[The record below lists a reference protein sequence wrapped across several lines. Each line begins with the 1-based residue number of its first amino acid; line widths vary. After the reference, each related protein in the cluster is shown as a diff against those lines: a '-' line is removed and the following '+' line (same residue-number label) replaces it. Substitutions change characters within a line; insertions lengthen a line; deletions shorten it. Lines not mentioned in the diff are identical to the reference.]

1 MPRPARERD
10 VDADDEDVVVEE
22 KVVDE
27 KKGGLLDDT
36 DLDDEDD
43 GPDNAEARRQQ
54 ARDERRKAA
63 RARDEDEEDERLGH
77 GDEDEE
83 DDERPS
89 RRKRRNRARR
99 DRDRRNQQI
108 IEQMA
113 QEIQSLKGVVSKVT
127 TDQVHL
133 AAGDID
139 GHIRYTQG
147 QLEEIDAAISRA
159 VTESNGELHAKALRL
174 RDEANRRLDQ
184 LVYDKRRLAASV
196 DPRAVPQAPQQTQ
209 QPTQP
214 IRQADPAAEKYA
226 DDFRDDFPSF
236 DANGT
241 DQFSLAVRAI
251 DVAVDLEGKY
261 KPNQR
266 AYWNEIRRR
275 MKNQNLRDPAGDDDV
290 EDDVE
295 DDYEA
300 PATKRRSDVMPPR
313 AGRAGGGRGP
323 GSTSYR
329 LSIQER
335 ETLDEMNLLETK
347 GLSEDQLKYRNRLV
361 KQWKAGFEAAKRKNG

>member
-10 VDADDEDVVVEE
+10 VDTDDEDVVVEE

-77 GDEDEE
+77 GDEDDE

-99 DRDRRNQQI
+99 DRDRRQQQI

-113 QEIQSLKGVVSKVT
+113 NEIQSLKGVVSKVT

-196 DPRAVPQAPQQTQ
+196 DPRAVPPQPNQ
-209 QPTQP
+209 QPQP
-214 IRQADPAAEKYA
+214 VRPADPAAAKYA
-226 DDFRDDFPSF
+226 EDFLDDFPSF

-266 AYWNEIRRR
+266 AYWNEVRRR

-290 EDDVE
+290 DDDVD

-300 PATKRRSDVMPPR
+300 PAPKRRERNDGGMPPR
-313 AGRAGGGRGP
+313 AGRGGSARASG
-323 GSTSYR
+323 TSYR

-335 ETLDEMNLLETK
+335 ETLDEMNLLDVK
-347 GLSEDQLKYRNRLV
+347 GLSEDQVKYRNRLIG
-361 KQWKAGFEAAKRKNG
+361 KWKAGFEAAKKK